1 MRGLQQRGIV
11 RRNKI
16 LAAAITL
23 FLRNGYEK
31 TTTAQIA
38 QIAEL
43 SPSSFFAAFENKE
56 ALLLALTETMF
67 SSQFSYVEQQE
78 IDDPLRL
85 YCTET
90 ALQMHIAELSDSIR
104 EVYVMAY
111 SLPTTT
117 DYINR
122 MMTERLGAIFGRF
135 NPDAEEKDFYELEI
149 ASAGITRGFMA
160 KPCGLYFTM
169 EQKLRRYLDCCL
181 KLYNVPKEL
190 ADAEIESVCRMEL
203 HDVAAKLI
211 DNLVQRA
218 SIGLEAALVHG
229 G

>member
-67 SSQFSYVEQQE
+67 TTQFSYVEQQH
-78 IDDPLRL
+78 ITDPLLL
-85 YCTET
+85 YCMET
-90 ALQMHIAELSDSIR
+90 ALQMHIAEQSDSIR

-117 DYINR
+117 EYINR
-122 MMTERLGAIFGRF
+122 MMTARLGTIFGRF
-135 NPDAEEKDFYELEI
+135 NPTAEEKDFYELEI
-149 ASAGITRGFMA
+149 ASAGITRSFMA

-181 KLYNVPKEL
+181 KLYNVPKET
-190 ADAEIESVCRMEL
+190 AEAVIEPICQMKL

-218 SIGLEAALVHG
+218 SVGLEEALEHG
-229 G
+229 V